1 MGMIYC
7 FTNLINNKK
16 YVGQT
21 INSNNDRYKNHKSSY
36 QNENSNEYDSILH
49 RAFRKYGFENF
60 SYEILI
66 DDIEDIELLNELET
80 YYIKKFNSLVPNGYN
95 IEEGGKNCKK
105 PKTQEQ
111 KTKLTWGQAKLT
123 EEEIIELRIA
133 YKEGKS
139 PKQIYDE
146 KYKDR
151 LHYNSF
157 LNIWSGRRYK
167 NIMPEYIEKG
177 RHTKLTKEKVDEIRK
192 KYKEENTSYQKLAEE
207 FNCSKSTIADIIK
220 ERTWIEN

>member
-1 MGMIYC
+1 MIYC

-21 INSNNDRYKNHKSSY
+21 INSNDNRYNNHKSSY
-36 QNENSNEYDSILH
+36 QNENSNEYNSMLH

-60 SYEILI
+60 SYEILV
-66 DDIEDIELLNELET
+66 DNIEDIELLNKLEI
-80 YYIKKFNSLVPNGYN
+80 YYIKKLNSLIPNGYN
-95 IEEGGKNCKK
+95 VEEGGRNCKK

-146 KYKDR
+146 KYKDK

-192 KYKEENTSYQKLAEE
+192 KYKEENTSYQKLAEK

-220 ERTWIEN
+220 ERTWTEN